1 MSILSRQL
9 NADESA
15 VIVQTDGRPPLLV
28 NGPGSVRTFWR
39 WRQMIFVDLK
49 PLTLGF
55 SADGVVTKDAAQL
68 DVRGDVDARVVS
80 PVDAATKVVNY
91 SQATRQ
97 ITETAIR
104 GLFRGW
110 LSTDLTERLA
120 EVEAQLLDEV
130 RSAAESWGLSISD
143 VRIQLLK

>member
-1 MSILSRQL
+1 MSILSRRL

-15 VIVQTDGRPPLLV
+15 VIVQTDARPPLVV

-39 WRQMIFVDLK
+39 WRQVIFVDLK

-80 PVDAATKVVNY
+80 PVDAAIKVVNY
-91 SQATRQ
+91 SQATCQ

-104 GLFRGW
+104 RLFRGW

-143 VRIQLLK
+143 VRIQLLM